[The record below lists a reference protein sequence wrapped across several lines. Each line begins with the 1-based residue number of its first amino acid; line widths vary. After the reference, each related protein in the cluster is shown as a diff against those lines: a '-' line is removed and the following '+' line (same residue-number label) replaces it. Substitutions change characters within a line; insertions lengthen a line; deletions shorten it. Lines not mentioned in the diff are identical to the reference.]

1 MEKIIVIAENRK
13 MLKKTLEQSFWQE
26 NGVDIKGICVP
37 DAEAYVRAAK
47 NNNTTVSNEDAAR
60 LFFECDRGFLYMLDS
75 IEHQSAD
82 KNTVYKGIAD
92 IIFKKEERLLLYA
105 DKNCGTKSALTSLFA
120 IKCELL
126 PRVDNETIDSAVNY
140 ITSHP
145 EGDLRQTSV
154 AEKLYINS
162 SYLSTVFTAHT
173 NRRFVDYVN
182 DVRLRR
188 AARLL
193 LSTDLKIADIAE
205 RLEYHDLAYFSKLF
219 KRKFGMTPSLYRIPD
234 NYNYQI

>member
-1 MEKIIVIAENRK
+1 M
-13 MLKKTLEQSFWQE
+13 
-26 NGVDIKGICVP
+26 
-37 DAEAYVRAAK
+37 
-47 NNNTTVSNEDAAR
+47 
-60 LFFECDRGFLYMLDS
+60 
-75 IEHQSAD
+75 
-82 KNTVYKGIAD
+82 
-92 IIFKKEERLLLYA
+92 LYA
-105 DKNCGTKSALTSLFA
+105 DRNCCTKAAMASLFA
-120 IKCELL
+120 LKCELF
-126 PRVDNETIDSAVNY
+126 PKVANETIDSAINY
-140 ITSHP
+140 IVNDP

-193 LSTDLKIADIAE
+193 LGTDLKIADIAE

-219 KRKFGMTPSLYRIPD
+219 KRKFGMTPSLYRIPE

>member
-1 MEKIIVIAENRK
+1 MEKVIIISENANTLAKVLEQDFWAENNMDVR
-13 MLKKTLEQSFWQE
+13 
-26 NGVDIKGICVP
+26 GICVP
-37 DAEAYVRAAK
+37 DADKYISSAEKTDEDIAK
-47 NNNTTVSNEDAAR
+47 
-60 LFFECDRGFLYMLDS
+60 LFFNGDSEFLYIIDG
-75 IEHQSAD
+75 IERQSAD
-82 KNTVYKGIAD
+82 KTAEYKRISE
-92 IIFKKEERLLLYA
+92 IIFKKEGWLLLYA
-105 DKNCGTKSALTSLFA
+105 DRNCCTKAAMASLFA
-120 IKCELL
+120 LKCELF
-126 PRVDNETIDSAVNY
+126 PKVGNETIDSAINY
-140 ITSHP
+140 IVNDP

-173 NRRFVDYVN
+173 DRRFVDYVN

-193 LSTDLKIADIAE
+193 LGTDLKIADIAE

-219 KRKFGMTPSLYRIPD
+219 KRKFGMTPSLYRIPE